1 MFASSR
7 CNSVKNHN
15 ETLYVN
21 FFIVIRI
28 QYAMIKI
35 TKVIKN
41 NPVRVRVAWLS
52 INLTASFIQTNNDN
66 T

>member
-15 ETLYVN
+15 ETLHVN

-41 NPVRVRVAWLS
+41 NSVRVRVAWLS

>member
-7 CNSVKNHN
+7 CNRVKNHD

-35 TKVIKN
+35 TKVNKN
-41 NPVRVRVAWLS
+41 NSVRVRVAWLS
-52 INLTASFIQTNNDN
+52 INLTVSFIQTNNDY